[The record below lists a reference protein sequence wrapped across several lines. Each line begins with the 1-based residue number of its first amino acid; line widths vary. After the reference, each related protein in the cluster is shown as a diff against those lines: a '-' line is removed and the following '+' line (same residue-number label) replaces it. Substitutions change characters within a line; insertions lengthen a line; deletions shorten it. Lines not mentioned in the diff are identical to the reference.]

1 MGGGSDGTP
10 SVTSRF
16 TSLFGA
22 YGQAAPAAASASAT
36 VSAGPGG
43 WVPSIEND
51 CPGVQIRTGASTL
64 AVTNKS
70 GQQGATASDVRYQF
84 TITQLARQCTLV
96 GANFQMKVGMQGR
109 VIVGPAGAPAQV
121 DAPIR
126 YAVVREGV
134 EPKTVA
140 TKFRRVPVSMAAG
153 ELNVTFSDV
162 EEDLTFPIPSQS
174 EIDAYVVY
182 VGFDEAGDRNN
193 QRAAPKKAAPRPK

>member
-1 MGGGSDGTP
+1 
-10 SVTSRF
+10 
-16 TSLFGA
+16 
-22 YGQAAPAAASASAT
+22 
-36 VSAGPGG
+36 
-43 WVPSIEND
+43 
-51 CPGVQIRTGASTL
+51 
-64 AVTNKS
+64 
-70 GQQGATASDVRYQF
+70 
-84 TITQLARQCTLV
+84 
-96 GANFQMKVGMQGR
+96 MKVGMQGR

-193 QRAAPKKAAPRPK
+193 QRASPKKAAPRPK